1 MDNQVGFSVQGGW
14 FAVDDDQTTFSGSIP
29 GEGGGGI
36 DYQGGTDHAEEV
48 GLLNCFLRI
57 EPVLLREGFTEE
69 GYFRLVDP
77 AAGVIGDLSL
87 PDHGM
92 EFPGGDPMP
101 AFDAAAEFKIP
112 VNAPDGPAPCPLVEI
127 IDILGNDGH
136 QVGLLESGDG
146 QMSRIGEGVFH
157 DLQELSRELIERFW
171 IGQEGGN
178 IEDVNIFRIAVK
190 AVSGT
195 EVRNSALGGYAG
207 AGQKYNSA
215 GLVDISF
222 KLPNQLQVDH
232 LLVTSRKMFRPV
244 IAIADRGIFANCS
257 FSKLCYNYSDL

>member
-1 MDNQVGFSVQGGW
+1 
-14 FAVDDDQTTFSGSIP
+14 
-29 GEGGGGI
+29 
-36 DYQGGTDHAEEV
+36 
-48 GLLNCFLRI
+48 
-57 EPVLLREGFTEE
+57 
-69 GYFRLVDP
+69 
-77 AAGVIGDLSL
+77 
-87 PDHGM
+87 M

-195 EVRNSALGGYAG
+195 EVRNSALGGYPRPG
-207 AGQKYNSA
+207 KKDNPP
-215 GLVDISF
+215 GLVEVFLEFSDQFLVCHRSAIS
-222 KLPNQLQVDH
+222 
-232 LLVTSRKMFRPV
+232 
-244 IAIADRGIFANCS
+244 C
-257 FSKLCYNYSDL
+257 